1 MNSIALKKMKLIQNI
16 SKLPEPKIGEVD
28 SFIQKILSQVEV
40 KKPEP
45 INLKGIWKNKGFE
58 KIADLEEV
66 IKIALKELNE
76 AILTRTF

>member
-1 MNSIALKKMKLIQNI
+1 MNAIAIRKMKLIQNI
-16 SKLPEPKIGEVD
+16 SRLPEPKIAEVD
-28 SFIQKILSQVEV
+28 SFIQKILSQLEV

-58 KIADLEEV
+58 KIADLEAE
-66 IKIALKELNE
+66 IKIARKELNE